1 MGRKWRTEELENAML
16 KLSREYV
23 AYLLAGYGE
32 LDASAAILKTSD
44 ETFHRVREAANR
56 GAEGGKEWLKVACR
70 AAIEVVEGESRE
82 LRRRQLVESDMPREL
97 LADHHRD
104 IAARIGVFSGGAPVK
119 KKEVVEGLT
128 FALAQELP
136 GYKHVKSRSQFV
148 KTFPGGNSCVSL
160 HRGRGAAYLSF
171 GVTHDGVEGAERRLF
186 GPRSPLA
193 QRIHYPKT
201 LVVSSLNI
209 SPRNHYWPNVID
221 GSWLI
226 LGVDGIRLASAE
238 AVTLVRDVVLP
249 FIAHNQMPARIRDTL
264 LSTRGNL
271 ASVRPARTVFAI
283 DYLERRR
290 DWLEADLALFEERF
304 QDFSQENRE
313 KMQSEYRAAAERWD
327 SVE

>member
-1 MGRKWRTEELENAML
+1 MLE
-16 KLSREYV
+16 LSREYV

-32 LDASAAILKTSD
+32 PNASAAILKTSD
-44 ETFHRVREAANR
+44 ETFQRVREAANR
-56 GAEGGKEWLKVACR
+56 GAEDGKEWLKVACR
-70 AAIEVVEGESRE
+70 AAIEVVEGESRD

-97 LADHHRD
+97 LAEDHQA
-104 IAARIGVFSGGAPVK
+104 IAARIGALSGGAPVK

-136 GYKHVKSRSQFV
+136 GYKHVKSRAQFV
-148 KTFPGGNSCVSL
+148 KTFPGGSSYVSL
-160 HRGRGAAYLSF
+160 HRGRGEVYLSF
-171 GVTHDGVEGAERRLF
+171 GVTHDAVEGAERRLF

-193 QRIHYPKT
+193 QRVPYPKT

-226 LGVDGIRLASAE
+226 LGEDGIRLAAAE

-249 FIAHNQMPARIRDTL
+249 FFAHNQIPARIRETL

-271 ASVRPARTVFAI
+271 ASVRPAQTVFAI

-290 DWLEADLALFEERF
+290 DWLEADLAVFEERF
-304 QDFSQENRE
+304 RDFSQENRE
-313 KMQSEYRAAAERWD
+313 KLQGEYGAAAGRWD